1 MFAYKPCPAC
11 GCQWRSILCIYDC
24 SQIIALLNMY
34 LLLGGGGS
42 IHCNSAP
49 RVTKSGNTSIKS
61 GNNTPL
67 LIWNRVGLYSPISSK
82 QLSFILK
89 PLWLNWKAAGYLFF
103 AHGICL
109 TLPSASLHFIF
120 SLSLGSP
127 PATWTKKK
135 KKTYHLCWDS
145 NLYSWNRTGI
155 VFRLVFQPIQHWD
168 YEDNNHAAGA
178 TWYCF
183 LSLGTG
189 PSEEREPG
197 IKRQII
203 ANVFPTYPSV
213 SGVHFYLMLV
223 VEGRRKKYT
232 LSLEFQYLFMNTK
245 AFLLPCT
252 FSLLERKKSVKMA
265 K

>member
-1 MFAYKPCPAC
+1 MVKLKGSRISFVCS
-11 GCQWRSILCIYDC
+11 WHLSDITLCI
-24 SQIIALLNMY
+24 
-34 LLLGGGGS
+34 
-42 IHCNSAP
+42 SA
-49 RVTKSGNTSIKS
+49 
-61 GNNTPL
+61 
-67 LIWNRVGLYSPISSK
+67 
-82 QLSFILK
+82 FH
-89 PLWLNWKAAGYLFF
+89 F
-103 AHGICL
+103 L
-109 TLPSASLHFIF
+109 TLLRITTSHLD
-120 SLSLGSP
+120 
-127 PATWTKKK
+127 KKK
-135 KKTYHLCWDS
+135 KKNYHLCWDS

-213 SGVHFYLMLV
+213 SGVHFYLMLG

>member
-135 KKTYHLCWDS
+135 KKKTTICAE
-145 NLYSWNRTGI
+145 I
-155 VFRLVFQPIQHWD
+155 
-168 YEDNNHAAGA
+168 
-178 TWYCF
+178 
-183 LSLGTG
+183 
-189 PSEEREPG
+189 
-197 IKRQII
+197 
-203 ANVFPTYPSV
+203 PTYIHEI
-213 SGVHFYLMLV
+213 GLELCFDLFLNQYNTEIMKIIIMLLV
-223 VEGRRKKYT
+223 QHGTASSAWEQDLLKKENQE
-232 LSLEFQYLFMNTK
+232 LRDRS
-245 AFLLPCT
+245 
-252 FSLLERKKSVKMA
+252 
-265 K
+265 